1 MLSLVEVNFDSRE
14 DLLAAV
20 HKIAFMEGYVTVIR
34 RSKPNKCV
42 YIGCDRG
49 GKYRDIRMVPP
60 EKRKRKTASHLISCP
75 FEIVGRRK
83 PEGFWKVDIK
93 DLSHNHEPS
102 KDMSG
107 HPYCRRFSR
116 EEILKIKEMSKAGVS
131 PRQIMSSLRQSNPDL
146 QAISKN
152 IYNEKYRI
160 MKENLA
166 SRTVIQALLEEL
178 GQAGFIYN
186 IEYDQNG
193 RLTHLM
199 FAHPL
204 SISLTKSYT
213 NVFVMDCT
221 YKTNKYKMPLL
232 DIVGV
237 TSFNTSFYSCFVFMQ
252 KEEEEDYVWAL
263 TMFSRILGVEVYPL
277 VIITDRKL
285 ALMNAINIVF
295 PRTANILSCGILRK
309 M

>member
-1 MLSLVEVNFDSRE
+1 
-14 DLLAAV
+14 
-20 HKIAFMEGYVTVIR
+20 MEGYVTVIK
-34 RSKPNKCV
+34 RSKPEKCV
-42 YIGCDRG
+42 FIGCDRG
-49 GKYRDIRMVPP
+49 GKYRDTRMVPL
-60 EKRKRKTASHLISCP
+60 EKRKRKTSSRLIDCP
-75 FEIVGRRK
+75 FEIVGRNK
-83 PEGFWKVDIK
+83 PKGFWKVDIK
-93 DLSHNHEPS
+93 NLAHNHEPS
-102 KDMSG
+102 RDMSG
-107 HPYCRRFSR
+107 HPYCRQFSK
-116 EEILKIKEMSKAGVS
+116 EEIMKIKEMSKAGVT
-131 PRQIMSSLRQSNPDL
+131 PRQILSSLRQSNSD
-146 QAISKN
+146 IHTTFRS
-152 IYNEKYRI
+152 IYNEKQRI

-166 SRTVIQALLEEL
+166 GHTVIQALLEEL

-204 SISLTKSYT
+204 SIALTKSYM

-263 TMFSRILGVEVYPL
+263 TMFSKMLGVEAYPL
-277 VIITDRKL
+277 VIIIDREL

-295 PRTANILSCGILRK
+295 PKTANILCVAY
-309 M
+309 